1 VNISH
6 TVLMVT
12 YNHEKYI
19 KKSLDSV
26 LLEQSILPDRIVI
39 CDDCS
44 TDNTFSII
52 QDYVY
57 KYPIIKAIKNE
68 NNLGI
73 YGNLNKLI
81 GFVSCGVVSFVSGD
95 DFVTPNLFARF
106 NKAIQ
111 ESDVDILSESFII
124 VTNSIHLYTNGQ
136 QIVYNNYILK
146 NTNLIKARLRY
157 GLSFRSVGISANT
170 LKQCKPLRTDLG
182 IMADWL
188 WGFDELVNT
197 NKFIFLNESGA
208 VYRLGVGI
216 TSKVQNIEFVN
227 SKEKVLKQIVAE
239 FGSFFDSSDYKYINY
254 LHSQISFYKSKNL
267 KNYYKMLTQYLRN
280 FNNFTPNNSWVKNLL
295 ILLPTS
301 IVVMLVY
308 LKRHI
313 R

>member
-1 VNISH
+1 
-6 TVLMVT
+6 MVT

-19 KKSLDSV
+19 KKSLDSL